1 MKSAQ
6 CGEKI
11 YLSQYHPL
19 EYEGL
24 TLDFNRGTITC
35 SGMKSDK
42 ILEYVTLSFSVA
54 LLHVLCVP
62 RPTKWKSGE
71 SLKPKLAKRGRR
83 RLERFPDEDMSF
95 MMAAGLLYL
104 TPSNHYIYHN
114 YGANVSAGCSAG
126 GIVSDSCGVGFDQSQ
141 CVINSDGGD
150 FGGGG
155 GGDIGGGDGGGGCG
169 GCGGCGG
176 GCGGGGGSSGGDG
189 SGGGGGCGSDGGSG
203 GCGGG
208 GSCGGGGG
216 CGGGSGC
223 GGD

>member
-1 MKSAQ
+1 MKSAP

-114 YGANVSAGCSAG
+114 YGANVSAGCAAG

-155 GGDIGGGDGGGGCG
+155 GGDIGGGDGGG
-169 GCGGCGG
+169 
-176 GCGGGGGSSGGDG
+176 
-189 SGGGGGCGSDGGSG
+189 CGSDGGSG